1 MWGLVKSESLMS
13 SISFLYWFI
22 SVYLA
27 NPREIIVSITLKGIS
42 WTLIRLILFPS
53 LRRQPI
59 NKLFVHLTAW
69 IYELNLMNGKLL
81 MVIYL
86 RILNEVWNC
95 SKNGNGSMLLYVVL
109 NSEYGEFTLSAE
121 LSQGLTISAFDR
133 IILATTFTSSTDI
146 YERTVPSKHFKS

>member
-1 MWGLVKSESLMS
+1 M
-13 SISFLYWFI
+13 
-22 SVYLA
+22 
-27 NPREIIVSITLKGIS
+27 
-42 WTLIRLILFPS
+42 
-53 LRRQPI
+53 
-59 NKLFVHLTAW
+59 HLTAW

-86 RILNEVWNC
+86 GILNEVWNC

-121 LSQGLTISAFDR
+121 LSQGLAISAFDR